1 MRLSIRHPTSVPAL
15 VLILL
20 LGLAATPAAAAPT
33 ASPATAAGATAIPTP
48 VSIGTSV
55 NGRKI
60 LAYRKGDPRSIYK
73 RVIIGQLH
81 GNEKA
86 GYTAAR
92 TLLSQDIRGIDLWI
106 IPTANPDGYAAGT
119 RKNARG
125 VDLNRK
131 FPTYWKYAYPP
142 SSGYYQGPSP
152 ASEPETKAMMA
163 FLRKYQPQRVVVMH
177 QPLYGVDS
185 LGMKSV
191 WFQSRLVRFT
201 GLPSKSFTCDADM
214 CRGTLA
220 VWYGKNF
227 QGYVVTVELARDP
240 SSATIAQVAQGV
252 LAAMKPGAMVW
263 GFGSSIR
270 MR

>member
-1 MRLSIRHPTSVPAL
+1 MRLTARHLSAPLTL
-15 VLILL
+15 TLLLL
-20 LGLAATPAAAAPT
+20 LGLAATPA
-33 ASPATAAGATAIPTP
+33 TAAESAATAIPAP
-48 VSIGTSV
+48 VSIGTSIK
-55 NGRKI
+55 GRAI

-81 GNEKA
+81 GNETA

-92 TLLSQDIRGIDLWI
+92 QLLSQDIRGIDLWI
-106 IPTANPDGYAAGT
+106 IPTANPDGYAART

-125 VDLNRK
+125 VDLNRN
-131 FPTYWKYAYPP
+131 FPTYWKYVYPP

-152 ASEPETKAMMA
+152 ASEPETKALMA
-163 FLRKYQPQRVVVMH
+163 FLGKQRPQRVVVMH

-185 LGMKSV
+185 LGMKDV

-201 GLPSKSFTCDADM
+201 GLPSKAFNCDATI

-220 VWYGKNF
+220 VWYGKNY
-227 QGYVVTVELARDP
+227 QGYVVTVEFSRSPD
-240 SSATIAQVAQGV
+240 SATITKVAQGV
-252 LAAMKPGAMVW
+252 LYALKPGAMVW
-263 GFGSSIR
+263 GSAWAR

>member
-1 MRLSIRHPTSVPAL
+1 MRLSIRHLTPLPAVAL
-15 VLILL
+15 LLL
-20 LGLAATPAAAAPT
+20 LGLAATPAT
-33 ASPATAAGATAIPTP
+33 ATGATATTGTAIPTP
-48 VSIGTSV
+48 VTIGRSV
-55 NGRKI
+55 QGRAI

-81 GNEKA
+81 GNETA

-92 TLLSQDIRGIDLWI
+92 LLLSQDIRGIDLWV

-119 RKNARG
+119 RKNAHG
-125 VDLNRK
+125 VDLNRN
-131 FPTYWKYAYPP
+131 FPTYWKYVYPP

-163 FLRKYQPQRVVVMH
+163 FLGKYQPQRVVVMH

-191 WFQSRLVRFT
+191 WFQSNLVRFT
-201 GLPSKSFTCDADM
+201 GLPSKAFTCDADM

-220 VWYGKNF
+220 VWYGKTY
-227 QGYVVTVELARDP
+227 QGYVVTVEFARDP
-240 SSATIAQVAQGV
+240 SSTTIAKVAQGV
-252 LAAMKPGAMVW
+252 LAAMKPAAMVW
-263 GFGSSIR
+263 GFGWS